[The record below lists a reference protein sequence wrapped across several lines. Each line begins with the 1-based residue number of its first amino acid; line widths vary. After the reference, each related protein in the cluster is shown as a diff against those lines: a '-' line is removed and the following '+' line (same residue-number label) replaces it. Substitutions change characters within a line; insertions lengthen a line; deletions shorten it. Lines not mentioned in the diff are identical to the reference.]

1 MAHRWPARLAGS
13 STTVTSTV
21 SPIDT
26 VCRGRDTTRCAPVRR
41 GSAVTA
47 AANTAA
53 RSVALNR
60 GSAILAPPGCVGGP
74 RPLVEDLDLPGV
86 DELLEPRMLDS
97 VRGNLSG

>member
-1 MAHRWPARLAGS
+1 HRRPARLGGS
-13 STTVTSTV
+13 ATAVTSTV

-26 VCRGRDTTRCAPVRR
+26 ICRGWDTTRCAPVRR

-53 RSVALNR
+53 RSVAWNR
-60 GSAILAPPGCVGGP
+60 GSAILAAPGCVGGP
-74 RPLVEDLDLPGV
+74 RPLVEDVDLPGV
-86 DELLEPRMLDS
+86 AELLERRLLGA